1 MKYLGITPM
10 EAILSAMT
18 LGREIMLHPEE
29 LGKVQ
34 PGYYADVILVDGN
47 PLEDIM
53 LLGGTSISIWSWL
66 WVEMCVGFPLV
77 MGGSMG
83 GFTRITRGIG
93 HRGSSREYNW
103 SGRPTH

>member
-53 LLGGTSISIWSWL
+53 LLGGHKHIYM
-66 WVEMCVGFPLV
+66 VMVVGRDVRGVSFSD
-77 MGGSMG
+77 GG
-83 GFTRITRGIG
+83 
-93 HRGSSREYNW
+93 
-103 SGRPTH
+103 

>member
-1 MKYLGITPM
+1 M

-53 LLGGTSISIWSWL
+53 LLGGHKHIYM
-66 WVEMCVGFPLV
+66 VMVVGRDVRGVSFSD
-77 MGGSMG
+77 GG
-83 GFTRITRGIG
+83 
-93 HRGSSREYNW
+93 
-103 SGRPTH
+103 